1 LKVTHSNRA
10 TVLTFDQE
18 SQVCRAL
25 TARYSGLVFHEVIV
39 AVLGAE
45 AVEHYSGDDA
55 VEVGYTLTG
64 PATALLR
71 HGFARRAWLA
81 PYVDESVR
89 EPVDGCYAWSV
100 ECIEGGDF
108 HITRARYADGLSKL
122 CAVLFPT
129 LWLDVCSRF
138 TR

>member
-1 LKVTHSNRA
+1 MKVTHSNRA

-71 HGFARRAWLA
+71 HGFARRTWLA

-89 EPVDGCYAWSV
+89 EPVEGCYAWAV
-100 ECIEGGDF
+100 GRTEGHDF
-108 HITRARYADGLSKL
+108 HITRARYADGLDKL

-129 LWLDVCSRF
+129 LWTDVCSRF
-138 TR
+138 RR